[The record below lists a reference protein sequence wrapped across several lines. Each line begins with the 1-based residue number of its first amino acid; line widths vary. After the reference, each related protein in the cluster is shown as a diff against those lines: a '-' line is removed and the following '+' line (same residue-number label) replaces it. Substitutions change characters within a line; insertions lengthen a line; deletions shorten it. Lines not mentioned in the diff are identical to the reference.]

1 MCSIIGYSGIRQAAP
16 LLLKG
21 LERMEYRGYDSAGVA
36 TFFDGKIQ
44 VRKGIGKVS
53 EVNAQFNL
61 DALHGSVGL
70 GHTRWATHG
79 GVTQANAH
87 PHMSCS
93 GQIAIVHNGIIDN
106 HEPLREMLLEK
117 GYTFSSETD
126 SEVIANLLQL
136 NFDEGHGVR
145 GSLTRTIAA
154 LRGSYAFIA
163 LFSDGTLAAARF
175 NAPLIVGVSKDGY
188 FFSSDVLGFVERT
201 DMAIYLDNHEM
212 VVADRNGIYI
222 SDFGEKPMRHQ
233 VIRVSHEV
241 GDVGKGDYLH
251 YTLKEVFE
259 QPSTLLRTGNAQTE
273 ISAAGQLIR
282 RATKIYMTG
291 SGSSFN
297 ACLVGKYLL
306 SKYAGINAEPIISSE
321 FKFSP
326 IPLDNG
332 SVLIAVSQSGES
344 ADVLEAVKI
353 AQDGGAKV
361 ISIVNTM
368 TSSLAHLSSV
378 VIGLNCGPEAGVAAT
393 KSFTSQLAIFYR
405 LADALTAVPMAF
417 SFEEA
422 SKQVSALLLDQ
433 PHLAVLAEKLT
444 DISDIY
450 ILGMG
455 VHGPI
460 AAEASL
466 KLKELAYV
474 HAEALPGGELKH
486 GPLALLDSHAHV
498 LLMNPSDSTYRD
510 VIASA
515 HEVKARGAKIIGISD
530 KPSELYDYWVK
541 IPSVT
546 PELFPLLEI
555 IPIQLLSY
563 YLALRKNVNPDYP
576 RNLAKSVTVK

>member
-1 MCSIIGYSGIRQAAP
+1 
-16 LLLKG
+16 
-21 LERMEYRGYDSAGVA
+21 MEYRGYDSAGIA
-36 TFFDGKIQ
+36 TLFDGKIE
-44 VRKGIGKVS
+44 VRKGVGKVA
-53 EVNAQFNL
+53 EVNAVLNFDTLQ
-61 DALHGSVGL
+61 GRVGV

-87 PHMSCS
+87 PHMSSS

-106 HEPLREMLLEK
+106 HEDLRKMLLEK
-117 GYTFSSETD
+117 GYNFSSETD

-136 NFDEGHGVR
+136 YFDEGHGVR
-145 GSLTRTIAA
+145 GALTRTIAQ
-154 LRGSYAFIA
+154 LKGSYAFIA
-163 LFSDGTLAAARF
+163 LFSDGTMAAARF
-175 NAPLIVGVSKDGY
+175 NEPLIVGVSKDGY

-212 VVADRNGIYI
+212 VVADRDGIYI
-222 SDFGEKPMRHQ
+222 SDFEENPMRHQ
-233 VIRVSHEV
+233 IIRVSNEV
-241 GDVGKGDYLH
+241 GDMGKGDYLH

-259 QPSTLLRTGNAQTE
+259 QPSTLLKTSKSEPE
-273 ISAAGQLIR
+273 ISAASQMIR
-282 RATKIYMTG
+282 RATKVYMTG

-306 SKYAGINAEPIISSE
+306 SKYAGINVDAIISSE
-321 FKFSP
+321 FKFSSV
-326 IPLDNG
+326 PLDAD

-353 AQDGGAKV
+353 AQDGGARV

-378 VIGLNCGPEAGVAAT
+378 VIGLNCGPERGVAAT
-393 KSFTSQLAIFYR
+393 KSFTSQLALFYR
-405 LADALTAVPMAF
+405 LADALTAVPMGF
-417 SFEEA
+417 DLEEA
-422 SKQVSALLLDQ
+422 SKQVSILLADQ
-433 PHLAVLAEKLT
+433 PHIALLAEKLSN
-444 DISDIY
+444 ISDIY

-466 KLKELAYV
+466 KVKELAYV

-498 LLMNPSDSTYRD
+498 LLLNPSDSTYSN

-541 IPSVT
+541 IPSVA

-563 YLALRKNVNPDYP
+563 YLALKKNVNPDYP